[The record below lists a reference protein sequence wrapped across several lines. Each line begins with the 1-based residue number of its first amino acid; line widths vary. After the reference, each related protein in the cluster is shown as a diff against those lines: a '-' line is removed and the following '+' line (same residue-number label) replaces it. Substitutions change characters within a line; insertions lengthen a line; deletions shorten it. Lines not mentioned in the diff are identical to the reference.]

1 MLTCTTPSRRRYA
14 EQPVARTN
22 CRPTPKSPFRTMSHS
37 RWADRP
43 RASSLRSWH
52 FVAAGAVIAVLLQLW
67 GLYRVIGPSQVP
79 WIPYPDKVAHFIGFA
94 LPVMLILLAVAL
106 RHPSG
111 ARRPSLRIS
120 ALVVGVFAAHAVVSE
135 LIQHVWYQ
143 YRTGDPLDVIAD
155 WIGIAASVA
164 LVRLIVLRGSH
175 SAYRGLP
182 VS

>member
-1 MLTCTTPSRRRYA
+1 
-14 EQPVARTN
+14 
-22 CRPTPKSPFRTMSHS
+22 MSHS
-37 RWADRP
+37 RLADHP

-52 FVAAGAVIAVLLQLW
+52 FVAAGAVIATLLQLW

-79 WIPYPDKVAHFIGFA
+79 WIPYPDKVAHIIGFA

-106 RHPSG
+106 RHPLG
-111 ARRPSLRIS
+111 ARRPSMRIS
-120 ALVVGVFAAHAVVSE
+120 GLVVAVFAAHAVVSE

-155 WIGIAASVA
+155 WIGIAAGVA

-175 SAYRGLP
+175 STYRGLAA
-182 VS
+182 S